1 MRTRTAVLL
10 ALVPASVYC
19 LISSNTHKEPH
30 PFIHI
35 ASLHLKKHFLLSTFP
50 LSLSFYST
58 SSEIVSR

>member
-19 LISSNTHKEPH
+19 LISSNTHKEQH

-35 ASLHLKKHFLLSTFP
+35 ASLHLKKTF
-50 LSLSFYST
+50 SAFYFSAFFV
-58 SSEIVSR
+58 ILFN